1 MTKNL
6 LVVSPSPHVKDAMSI
21 EKIMYLV
28 IIALMPALL
37 SSVWFFGIGAIRVI
51 LLSVIFCMVFEYL
64 IQKFMLKGQ
73 LTILDGSAVI
83 TGILLGFN
91 LPSDLPTWMIAVGS
105 LVAIGIAKMAFGG
118 LGQNPFNPALVGR
131 VFLLIS
137 FSADMSRWP
146 TAVASRWS
154 FNVPDALTNA
164 TPLGIIKDG
173 LASGGELST
182 LMAKTPSYLD
192 MFLGNTGGS
201 LGEVSALALLIGG
214 VFLIYKKIISWHIPV
229 SFILGVVVLSGILW
243 LIDPTKYND
252 PIFHLVTGGIMM
264 GAFFMATD
272 LTTSPMS
279 KSGMLI
285 FGFFI
290 GIITILIRVFGSYP
304 EGVSFAILIMNAFV
318 PLINIKFKPKKFG
331 V

>member
-1 MTKNL
+1 
-6 LVVSPSPHVKDAMSI
+6 MSI

>member
-1 MTKNL
+1 
-6 LVVSPSPHVKDAMSI
+6 
-21 EKIMYLV
+21 
-28 IIALMPALL
+28 
-37 SSVWFFGIGAIRVI
+37 
-51 LLSVIFCMVFEYL
+51 
-64 IQKFMLKGQ
+64 
-73 LTILDGSAVI
+73 
-83 TGILLGFN
+83 
-91 LPSDLPTWMIAVGS
+91 
-105 LVAIGIAKMAFGG
+105 MAFGG

-146 TAVASRWS
+146 SVITSRTN

-164 TPLGIIKDG
+164 TPLGIVKDG
-173 LASGGELST
+173 LASGGQLEA

-192 MFLGNTGGS
+192 MFIGHVGGS
-201 LGEVSALALLIGG
+201 VGEVSALALLIGG
-214 VFLIYKKIISWHIPV
+214 IFLIYKKVISWHIPI
-229 SFILGVVVLSGILW
+229 SFIFGVVLLSGILW
-243 LIDPTKYND
+243 LVDSTKYND
-252 PIFHLVTGGIMM
+252 PLFHLITGGIML
-264 GAFFMATD
+264 GVFFMATD
-272 LTTSPMS
+272 LATSPMS
-279 KSGMLI
+279 KMGMLI